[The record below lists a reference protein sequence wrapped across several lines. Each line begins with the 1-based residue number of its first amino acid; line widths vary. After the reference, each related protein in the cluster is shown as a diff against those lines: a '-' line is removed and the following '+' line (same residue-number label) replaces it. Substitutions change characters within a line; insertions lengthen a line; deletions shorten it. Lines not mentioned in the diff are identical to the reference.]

1 MTVKRKKNAKVL
13 ASIKTLADFANT
25 VVEVGWVKA
34 GERHA
39 DTTLTM
45 PQLAAVQEFGADIVN
60 KSAGSVIHIPP
71 RPMLRTASKQKAKE
85 WVRNAEAISKAVLR
99 GKMSQPGAINTFGQL
114 VADDIKGVINDKTN
128 WIPNAPSTA
137 RRKGKNTPLIDT
149 GSMRDAVDYR
159 IHKRGSK

>member
-1 MTVKRKKNAKVL
+1 MTVKRKKNAKLL

-25 VVEVGWVKA
+25 VVEVGWVRA

-45 PQLAAVQEFGADIVN
+45 PQLAAVQEFGANIAH
-60 KSAGSVIHIPP
+60 KSTGAVTIIPP
-71 RPMLRTASKQKAKE
+71 RPMLRTATKQKAKK
-85 WVRNAEAISKAVLR
+85 WVEYAEGLSKAVLK
-99 GKMSQPGAINTFGQL
+99 GNMKQQGAINMFGQL
-114 VADDIKGVINDKTN
+114 VADDIKGVINDRKN
-128 WIPNAPSTA
+128 WVPNAPSTV

-159 IHKRGSK
+159 VHKRGSK